1 MDGDER
7 TRLRELVATYDEH
20 PELHRRPL
28 IDEMDALGGVAH
40 ASELARSGDA
50 HDRFTAARLMH
61 LLPDG
66 AHVEPLGALV
76 RDADPEVAAAGRRAL
91 HGQYRSAAWRA
102 LVERLATDDA
112 DPALAAVAAGWLA
125 ER

>member
-20 PELHRRPL
+20 PELYRRPL
-28 IDEMDALGGVAH
+28 LDEMDSVGGVAH
-40 ASELARSGDA
+40 AGELARSDDA
-50 HDRFTAARLMH
+50 RDRFVAARLMH

-76 RDADPEVAAAGRRAL
+76 RDPDPEVAAAARRAL
-91 HGQYRSAAWRA
+91 HGQYRSAAWRC
-102 LVERLATDDA
+102 LVERLETDDS
-112 DPALAAVAAGWLA
+112 DSELAATASRWLT
-125 ER
+125 E